1 MTQPQGPGS
10 PYQLMYSL
18 EETSEPSLPESFR
31 SIYPGDWH
39 MPQVEGRPYIY
50 TNFGMSRDGR
60 ISYNEPGMEAAY
72 HVTKGDP
79 HDRWLMALL
88 RMRADAILVGDTT
101 VRLEGAHFWSSG
113 FIYPPDAP
121 AFEAQRIA
129 EGYRELPMLI
139 ILSLDGSVDFT
150 LECFE
155 RPELHVVL
163 ATTERGAA
171 ANANVKTGARL
182 DILDLGQ
189 ESADLHRLVRVLH
202 SDFGVNNLLCEG
214 GSRVFANFLDEG
226 LVDEEF
232 VTWCPTF
239 VGRDHEHHRPSYTE
253 GIAWMPDHA
262 PYSKPL
268 TVHMGGDCIF
278 LRTRVRYPEE

>member
-10 PYQLMYSL
+10 PYQLMYRL
-18 EETSEPSLPESFR
+18 EEPGEPSLPESFL
-31 SIYPGDWH
+31 SIYPGDWQ
-39 MPQVEGRPYIY
+39 MPQPAGRPYIY

-113 FIYPPDAP
+113 FIYPPDEA
-121 AFEAQRIA
+121 AFDAQRTA
-129 EGYRELPMLI
+129 EGYEAPPMLV
-139 ILSLDGSVDFT
+139 ILSLNGNVDFSA
-150 LECFE
+150 ECFT
-155 RPELHVVL
+155 RPDMHVVL
-163 ATTERGAA
+163 ATTGRGAA
-171 ANANVKTGARL
+171 ANAETQIGATL
-182 DILDLGQ
+182 DILDLGA
-189 ESADLHRLVRVLH
+189 ESADLHRLAAVLY
-202 SDFGVNNLLCEG
+202 SDFGVKNLLCEG
-214 GSRVFANFLDEG
+214 GSVVFANFLNQG

-239 VGRDHEHHRPSYTE
+239 VGRSPDHFRPSYTE
-253 GIAWMPDHA
+253 GVAWMPDRA

-278 LRTRVRYPEE
+278 LRTRVVYLD